1 MQSAWCNTCWSDATV
16 MFVLAVQTCAANVW
30 CCTNWQ
36 TCRSCMR
43 VNNVLISRLSDPSSC
58 DILGPPVHPRPTW
71 QTCRSC
77 MRVNNV
83 LISRLSDPSSCDILG
98 PPVHPRP
105 TSAGSPLGDTIFSIL
120 SQVQQRAD
128 VHIPDSWQR
137 VQQGRKWTPASFL
150 RFQMM
155 GWRNPHEQH
164 DIVEFLHFLLPRLG
178 WVGEP
183 FSWGARLL
191 VEGAQEE
198 RIHSGAVHV
207 LMLNPSD
214 GLCDSDVQNA
224 INSWHAQPAIH
235 GLHSAPR
242 AQVCAVASSI

>member
-1 MQSAWCNTCWSDATV
+1 MLTVEPVTVVQSAWCNTCWSDATV
-16 MFVLAVQTCAANVW
+16 MFVLAVQTCAANML
-30 CCTNWQ
+30 CCTKWQ

-43 VNNVLISRLSDPSSC
+43 VN
-58 DILGPPVHPRPTW
+58 H
-71 QTCRSC
+71 
-77 MRVNNV
+77 V

-191 VEGAQEE
+191 VEGAQEV

-214 GLCDSDVQNA
+214 A
-224 INSWHAQPAIH
+224 
-235 GLHSAPR
+235 
-242 AQVCAVASSI
+242 